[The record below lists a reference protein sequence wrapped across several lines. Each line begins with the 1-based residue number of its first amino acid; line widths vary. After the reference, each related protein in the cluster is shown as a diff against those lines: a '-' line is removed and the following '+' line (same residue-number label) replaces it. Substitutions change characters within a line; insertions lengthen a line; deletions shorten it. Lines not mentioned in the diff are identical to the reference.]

1 MNSVWQLF
9 TPKETLI
16 QVLSQELKISPLI
29 AQVLVNR
36 GIKDGK
42 EAEIFL
48 KPRLNHLRDP
58 LEIPNIAQAATRV
71 LLAKERREKVLVY
84 GDYDVDGVTG
94 TAILLHTLKF
104 LGVEASYYIPHR
116 YGEGYGLS
124 SAAVQNIAEQGVK
137 LIVTVDCGIASIAE
151 VETANALGIEVII
164 TDHHNLPQNLPKA
177 HSIVNPK
184 MISGEHPSKYLAGAG
199 VAFKFAWTLL
209 RVAGIKDSVFL
220 TSLLDLAALG
230 TISDVVP
237 LTAEN
242 RIFAASGLKLISE
255 RKRLGIKHLAEA
267 ASLSGK
273 ISVNNIYFGLAP
285 RINAAGRLEH
295 ASKSV
300 ELMVT
305 NDANQAKS
313 LAEELNKINAKRR
326 GIGSDMKE
334 EVFERLDE
342 KYIAAN
348 QIVVLSG
355 KDWHPGVIGIVA
367 SQVVDRF
374 FRPTILVGV
383 NEGVG
388 RGSARSVDG
397 VNMFEL
403 LNSCR
408 DLFVDFG
415 GHAGAAGFEIKPEN
429 IPELEGKLK
438 QIADKMIS
446 PESLRPKIIVD
457 AELDPAKITL
467 NLIKEL
473 DVFDP
478 HGEAN
483 PPPVFMSRKL
493 KIYDMRQVGAD
504 GKHLK
509 IKFMDNEI
517 TLDAIG
523 FGLGHFADKL
533 SYDNVYDVAYRLEAN
548 EWNGFETAQ
557 LCLLDIR
564 ESKLT
569 P

>member
-1 MNSVWQLF
+1 VNSVWQLF
-9 TPKETLI
+9 SPESTLI
-16 QVLSQELKISPLI
+16 QVLSRELRISPLV

-36 GIKDGK
+36 GIKDVK

-58 LEIPNIAQAATRV
+58 LEIPNIAHAAKRV
-71 LLAKERREKVLVY
+71 LLAKEKGEQVLIY

-104 LGVEASYYIPHR
+104 LGIAVSYYIPHR

-124 SAAVQNIAEQGVK
+124 SEAVRSIAEQGVK
-137 LIVTVDCGIASIAE
+137 LILTVDCGIASIAE
-151 VETANALGIEVII
+151 VETANALGIDVVI
-164 TDHHNLPQNLPKA
+164 TDHHNLPQNLPQA

-184 MISGEHPSKYLAGAG
+184 MISGEHPSKFLAGAG
-199 VAFKFAWTLL
+199 VAFKFAWTIL

-242 RIFAASGLKLISE
+242 RIFAASGLKLIGE
-255 RKRLGIKHLAEA
+255 RKRLGIRHLAEK

-305 NDANQAKS
+305 EDSDQAKS
-313 LAEELNKINAKRR
+313 LAEELNKINTKRR
-326 GIGSDMKE
+326 GIGSEMKE
-334 EVFERLDE
+334 EVFARLDE

-348 QIVVLSG
+348 QVVLLSG

-374 FRPTILVGV
+374 ARPTILVGV

-397 VNMFEL
+397 VNIFEV

-429 IPELEGKLK
+429 IPKLEERLK
-438 QIADKMIS
+438 QVVGKMIS

-457 AELDPAKITL
+457 AELNPSKITL

-483 PPPVFMSRKL
+483 PPPVFMSRRL
-493 KIYDMRQVGAD
+493 KIYDMRQVGAA

-509 IKFMDNEI
+509 IKFMDNDI

-557 LCLLDIR
+557 LCLIDIR
-564 ESKLT
+564 EAKV
-569 P
+569 